1 MPRFPSCHDR
11 HSTVVLNVVPSS
23 RCRSARLAAS
33 LARCREC
40 GARPARCQ
48 AGATRLAARH
58 ARDRDVLAGRRSR
71 ASLTQPAGMIAWRP
85 PGWPPGSH
93 AADSQRLSH
102 LGHAAEQQIAGWY
115 PASYPPSTCLLTR
128 ARSRCGRCWSSHRRP
143 NPDAAL
149 RCQQDVRYPARGG
162 CRA

>member
-1 MPRFPSCHDR
+1 MLLYKRTVPVPGFVMTVLIYMYGQVKERSNLPRFPTCHDR
-11 HSTVVLNVVPSS
+11 HSTVVLNAVPSS

-102 LGHAAEQQIAGWY
+102 LGHAAEHQTAGV
-115 PASYPPSTCLLTR
+115 AS
-128 ARSRCGRCWSSHRRP
+128 G
-143 NPDAAL
+143 
-149 RCQQDVRYPARGG
+149 
-162 CRA
+162 